1 MTGLLGSNY
10 VDELLQELGGCMSV
24 SNSVPG
30 RSLKSAAI
38 VAGYRRVIV

>member
-24 SNSVPG
+24 YNSQCLGGV
-30 RSLKSAAI
+30 
-38 VAGYRRVIV
+38 